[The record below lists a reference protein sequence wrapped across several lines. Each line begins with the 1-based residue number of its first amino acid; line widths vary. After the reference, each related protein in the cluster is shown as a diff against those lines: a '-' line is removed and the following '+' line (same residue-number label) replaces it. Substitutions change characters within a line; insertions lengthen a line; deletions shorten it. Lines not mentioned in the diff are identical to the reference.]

1 MTQRKIKRHEGLTS
15 QSGLSNDQAW
25 DLHDYVTS
33 VGRETRTME
42 PPQVPD
48 QAVSVYAW
56 DGPDA
61 YTVWLLDGWP
71 VAASNDV
78 AMVSWAMP
86 WLQC

>member
-1 MTQRKIKRHEGLTS
+1 
-15 QSGLSNDQAW
+15 
-25 DLHDYVTS
+25 
-33 VGRETRTME
+33 ME

-48 QAVSVYAW
+48 MAVSVYAW

-78 AMVSWAMP
+78 AMVSGEMP
-86 WLQC
+86 LLQC